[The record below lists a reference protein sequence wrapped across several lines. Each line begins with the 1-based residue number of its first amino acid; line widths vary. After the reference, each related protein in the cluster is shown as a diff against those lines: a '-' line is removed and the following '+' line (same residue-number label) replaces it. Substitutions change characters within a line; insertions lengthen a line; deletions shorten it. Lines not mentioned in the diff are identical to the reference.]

1 MSEVIMKVSSL
12 PVPLA
17 VKSRN
22 ESRPAIGTPMK
33 LTRSLPAKAIAR
45 ANVPIITTSLNTSTF
60 SRWIISIN
68 IVEMTKVMP
77 MSMGVLVLIHD
88 FVVSSINGDFDRPF
102 INIK

>member
-33 LTRSLPAKAIAR
+33 LTRSLPAKAMAR
-45 ANVPIITTSLNTSTF
+45 ANVPIITTNLNTLTLR
-60 SRWIISIN
+60 RWIISIN
-68 IVEMTKVMP
+68 MVEITKVTP
-77 MSMGVLVLIHD
+77 ISIGVLVLIHD
-88 FVVSSINGDFDRPF
+88 FVASSINGDFDRPF